1 MDLDKLAK
9 ERFLGLKIFPYID
22 EDFAAEEILKDTPY
36 ENDENLRRKIT
47 LRIEAAKMI
56 GGSSGVLTSFL
67 TLYYLI
73 SLYHSGHQPS
83 DLEGLTFLTL
93 FGLPA
98 FGHVFGGRLAEIYYS
113 RKFSKYK
120 MKNSESP

>member
-36 ENDENLRRKIT
+36 ENDENLRRKIA

-56 GGSSGVLTSFL
+56 GGSSGVLTRDFL
-67 TLYYLI
+67 KLFENFSICRLKLI
-73 SLYHSGHQPS
+73 ERENHLRFVNENHFFFA
-83 DLEGLTFLTL
+83 L
-93 FGLPA
+93 
-98 FGHVFGGRLAEIYYS
+98 
-113 RKFSKYK
+113 
-120 MKNSESP
+120 